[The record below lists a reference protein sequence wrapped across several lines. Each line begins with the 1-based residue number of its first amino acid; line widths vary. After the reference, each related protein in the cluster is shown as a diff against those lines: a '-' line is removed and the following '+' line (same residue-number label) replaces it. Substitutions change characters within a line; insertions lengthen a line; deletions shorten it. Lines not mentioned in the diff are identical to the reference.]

1 MKANK
6 TTFMN
11 WFTFW
16 KKPEYRYFNQLEIYI
31 FFRKKNPDFKTG
43 SLSHHEETRILKQK
57 VILNWIWQH
66 CLLSSKFSSHIDI
79 SNVNFIEQYS
89 TLCPP
94 PTFEEKK
101 KDMKML
107 IRRYLLTREVSWN
120 FFRFGIEIN
129 DQQIKKNTEQTEK
142 KSLEYRLLKNTNI

>member
-1 MKANK
+1 MSILSNSIRLCA
-6 TTFMN
+6 
-11 WFTFW
+11 
-16 KKPEYRYFNQLEIYI
+16 PRRHS
-31 FFRKKNPDFKTG
+31 RK
-43 SLSHHEETRILKQK
+43 
-57 VILNWIWQH
+57 
-66 CLLSSKFSSHIDI
+66 
-79 SNVNFIEQYS
+79 
-89 TLCPP
+89 
-94 PTFEEKK
+94 KK